1 MKPKNDWLK
10 VYNIETWQIY
20 IKRALK
26 AKFSD
31 KKIIFQIAG
40 SNILCF
46 SLSMGKRM
54 VLGHLFGLL
63 TDISIYISFSWSF
76 PFRMSSVNV
85 LNPQETTEKIYIH
98 NFIFTKEIL
107 MENCIFAV
115 YDANWSTGALWYN
128 KPKIVSGKL
137 HALDLSVKAITSFKS
152 YWSDCVLIR
161 ITTSLIYQKK

>member
-1 MKPKNDWLK
+1 MTD
-10 VYNIETWQIY
+10 IY

-40 SNILCF
+40 SNILGF

-63 TDISIYISFSWSF
+63 TDISIYKKWSF

-85 LNPQETTEKIYIH
+85 AK
-98 NFIFTKEIL
+98 
-107 MENCIFAV
+107 
-115 YDANWSTGALWYN
+115 STGNYWKN
-128 KPKIVSGKL
+128 L
-137 HALDLSVKAITSFKS
+137 HS
-152 YWSDCVLIR
+152 
-161 ITTSLIYQKK
+161 